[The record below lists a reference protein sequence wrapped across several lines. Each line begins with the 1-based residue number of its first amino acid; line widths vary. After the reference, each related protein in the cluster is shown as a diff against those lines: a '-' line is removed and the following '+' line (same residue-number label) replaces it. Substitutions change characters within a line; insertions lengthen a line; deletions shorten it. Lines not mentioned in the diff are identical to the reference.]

1 MNGRVFMAKMVL
13 CALFLLGIFVMIK
26 ALINQFGYNF
36 EYRIRVTREL
46 CVFRDR
52 LQNNPTDREALTN
65 LMVALDDSSRWK
77 RIKAAECLGHV
88 GKVAKDAVP
97 ALAKAVG
104 KNELFESSE
113 AALALA
119 SIGPDAR
126 PAIPELIEATK
137 TGNGTL
143 AWNAVKA
150 LGNMETD
157 AETVVPA
164 LAKCLE
170 GVGDP
175 LPEGGAVG
183 PELAIQARFALG
195 KIAPYAQEALIPL
208 RSELY
213 TLNGRSRLSLAT
225 AIRIID
231 PADTESLQVLTGLVY
246 DEDMNIAALTALGD
260 LATTAKAA
268 IPAIEIYLE
277 QQTDDKKRQ
286 HAEITLQKL
295 KGYR

>member
-1 MNGRVFMAKMVL
+1 MKFPTFLAYMVT
-13 CALFLLGIFVMIK
+13 CTLFPAVILLLFVVVRN
-26 ALINQFGYNF
+26 LFGDTI
-36 EYRIRVTREL
+36 EKRIRVTGEL
-46 CVFRDR
+46 RVFRDR

-65 LMVALDDSSRWK
+65 LMVALDDSYRWK
-77 RIKAAECLGHV
+77 RIQAAGFLGDV
-88 GKVAKDAVP
+88 GPVAKDAVP
-97 ALAKAVG
+97 ALANALK
-104 KNELFESSE
+104 KNEGFLRCE
-113 AALALA
+113 AALAL
-119 SIGPDAR
+119 SKLGPDAR
-126 PAIPELIEATK
+126 SAIPELIEATK

-175 LPEGGAVG
+175 QPEGGTVG

-268 IPAIEIYLE
+268 IPAIETYLR
-277 QQTDDKKRQ
+277 KR
-286 HAEITLQKL
+286 
-295 KGYR
+295 